1 MEIKFYGHAC
11 FSITEEGITVVTDP
25 FREEIGLK
33 LPKLLADAVTV
44 SHNAAPYNNV
54 DAIEGDPKVFSW
66 PGEYETKG
74 IHFKLIHSF
83 HNQKEDKEQLENN
96 IAVINWGNIRLCH
109 LGAQGTKLTPEQL
122 EQVGEVDILFVP
134 IGGKGC
140 LEAKKAKEVIEQ
152 IEPRVVIPM
161 CYNTDGSKL
170 ELNSRD
176 AFLSVMGAKVDE
188 PMDSFKVK
196 RSELP
201 EDNSKMVVLN
211 VSAQS
216 LF

>member
-1 MEIKFYGHAC
+1 MEIKFHGNAC
-11 FSITEEGITVVTDP
+11 FSITEGGTTVVADP

-33 LPKLLADAVTV
+33 LPQLSADAVTV
-44 SHNAAPYNNV
+44 SHNAPPHNNV
-54 DAIEGDPKVFSW
+54 DAVEGDPKIFSW
-66 PGEYETKG
+66 PGEYATKG

-96 IAVINWGNIRLCH
+96 VAVINWANIRMCH

-134 IGGKGC
+134 VGGKGC
-140 LEAKKAKEVIEQ
+140 LDPKKAKEVIEQ

-161 CYNTDGSKL
+161 CYDTEGSKL
-170 ELNSRD
+170 DLGDLES
-176 AFLSVMGAKVDE
+176 FLSVMGSKVEE
-188 PMDSFKVK
+188 PVDIFKVK

-201 EDNSKMVVLN
+201 EDNSKLVVLN
-211 VSAQS
+211 VSE
-216 LF
+216 